1 MNEPRQ
7 DPAAESRLPLAVH
20 RVCSIV
26 PLFLALVILVGVLT
40 AARVLGHWWE
50 EYRLEQA
57 RSQVTQEASALRS
70 RIEGELNASVSLVAG
85 MGVLVGADPEIDGQ
99 RFATIAQR
107 MMRPEFH
114 IRNVTL
120 APDNVIR
127 YVFPLASNT
136 RALGLDIREHPVQG
150 PSLERV
156 MATRAPVVAGPTELV
171 QGEQALIVRVPI
183 YEDDGRYWGVA
194 SVPLDLERFYAAVGL
209 REVDDS
215 GLQIALRG
223 RNGLGDTGDAFFGD
237 GAVFEQE
244 PVRMGI
250 TFGVSR
256 WEMAAIP
263 EQGWR
268 AQAAL
273 PSWWWWAWG
282 GGALLLAI
290 LGGVVA
296 RQALLLR
303 FFKYRLEAIV
313 ATIPDL
319 GFVIDDRG
327 QFREVFGGQEQRLYG
342 DLRGMVGRR
351 LHQVLPFDRAE
362 QFLEW
367 IRKALAERRLVTLDY
382 QLDLAQIDGGDKFGP
397 TGAQWFEA
405 RIYPLPPG
413 LEARPSVLWLAY
425 NVTERMQALA
435 ESEQI
440 QEQMRH
446 MALHDH
452 LTGLANRAL
461 LLDRLEKALEW
472 ARRNGESVALLF
484 IDLNRFKP
492 INDEHGHEVG
502 DRVLQQLAGR
512 LSGAVREVD
521 TVARH
526 GGDEFVI
533 LLEGVDGWRAAERVA
548 DNIVASLDEPVAV
561 DGLRFE
567 LSLSIGIAIYPEHG
581 ESADE
586 LQRVADDAMYAAKA
600 DRSRSNYAFGSPA
613 AGSRAPG

>member
-40 AARVLGHWWE
+40 AAGVLGHWWE

-85 MGVLVGADPEIDGQ
+85 MGVLVGADPEIDEQ

-127 YVFPLASNT
+127 YVYPLASNV
-136 RALGLDIREHPVQG
+136 RALGLDISEHPAQS
-150 PSLERV
+150 PSLQRV
-156 MATRAPVVAGPTELV
+156 MATSAPVVAGPTELV
-171 QGEQALIVRVPI
+171 QGGEALIVRVPVH
-183 YEDDGRYWGVA
+183 EDDGRYWGVA
-194 SVPLDLERFYAAVGL
+194 SVPLDLDSFYRAAGL
-209 REVDDS
+209 REIEQS

-223 RNGLGDTGDAFFGD
+223 RDGLGRKGGVFFGEPF
-237 GAVFEQE
+237 VFERN
-244 PVRMGI
+244 PVRMDI
-250 TFGVSR
+250 TFGASS
-256 WEMAAIP
+256 WQLAAIP
-263 EQGWR
+263 EGGW
-268 AQAAL
+268 QAKASL
-273 PSWWWWAWG
+273 PAWWWWVWAG
-282 GGALLLAI
+282 GGVMLAL

-296 RQALLLR
+296 RQALWLR
-303 FFKYRLEAIV
+303 FLKNRLEAIM

-327 QFREVFGGQEQRLYG
+327 QFREVFGGQERRLYR
-342 DLRGMVGRR
+342 DLRNLVGRR
-351 LHQVLPFDRAE
+351 LHQVLRFELAE
-362 QFLEW
+362 SFLES
-367 IRKALAERRLVTLDY
+367 IQQALAERRLVTLDY
-382 QLDLAQIDGGDKFGP
+382 ELDMDEVEGGGEHGP
-397 TGAQWFEA
+397 RGRQWFEA

-435 ESEQI
+435 EAERS

-472 ARRNGESVALLF
+472 ARRNRESVALLF
-484 IDLNRFKP
+484 IDLNHFKP

-502 DRVLQQLAGR
+502 DRVLQELATR
-512 LSGAVREVD
+512 LTGAVREVD

-533 LLEGVDGWRAAERVA
+533 LLEGVDSRRAAERVA
-548 DNIVASLDEPVAV
+548 DNIVASLDEPVTV
-561 DGLRFE
+561 NGLAFPV
-567 LSLSIGIAIYPEHG
+567 SLSIGIALYPEHG
-581 ESADE
+581 SSADE

-600 DRSRSNYAFGSPA
+600 DRSCSTYAFGAPL
-613 AGSRAPG
+613 AGPYTAD